1 MKGEKNYFR
10 KGLFISLGLHLLV
23 VCLLYLGVGGHGRVS
38 PERSIEVSLSTQVPR
53 SDKKKPSVKAP
64 SSPPKPEKSAKKKIS
79 KPSKEQAKPPQ
90 EKKADPAAVA
100 AKKKESPKTSPA
112 EAKPAEKPK
121 EPAAPPE
128 ETTQNTESE
137 PKKDPA
143 AVAAKKKENPKIS
156 PAEAKPAEKPKE
168 PAAPPEETAQN
179 TESEPKKDPAAV
191 AAKKKENPKISP
203 AEAKPAEKPKEP
215 AAPPEET
222 AQNTESEPK
231 KEESTAKEN
240 PLESGKREVIRNI
253 KKESVLSSI
262 KKTAGAAPVEPDS
275 KEAGPGLISLV
286 LDVYYRTISKRI
298 QRNLILPLNIDS
310 GILLAAQV
318 NFHMRETGEVYDVG
332 IEKSSGNTQFD
343 SYCIKAVNSA
353 SPLPPPPSE
362 LRDRIKSEFFIIS
375 CESKK

>member
-100 AKKKESPKTSPA
+100 AKKKESPKT
-112 EAKPAEKPK
+112 
-121 EPAAPPE
+121 
-128 ETTQNTESE
+128 
-137 PKKDPA
+137 
-143 AVAAKKKENPKIS
+143 
-156 PAEAKPAEKPKE
+156 
-168 PAAPPEETAQN
+168 
-179 TESEPKKDPAAV
+179 
-191 AAKKKENPKISP
+191 SP

>member
-23 VCLLYLGVGGHGRVS
+23 VCLLYLGVGEHGRVS

-128 ETTQNTESE
+128 ETT
-137 PKKDPA
+137 
-143 AVAAKKKENPKIS
+143 
-156 PAEAKPAEKPKE
+156 
-168 PAAPPEETAQN
+168 QN

-332 IEKSSGNTQFD
+332 IERSSGNTQFD
-343 SYCIKAVNSA
+343 SYCIKAVNST